1 MWRIARSLFLLLG
14 TFSIPRAVN
23 LSSPFE
29 KMKNSCSV
37 LRMRL
42 LLINVRWKLEAAELA
57 GYTATFD
64 ERFVGSLP
72 GSGSG

>member
-1 MWRIARSLFLLLG
+1 MWSIARPLFLLLG
-14 TFSIPRAVN
+14 ISSIPRAVN

-29 KMKNSCSV
+29 KMKNSYSA
-37 LRMRL
+37 LRVRL
-42 LLINVRWKLEAAELA
+42 LLMNVRWKLEAAELA

>member
-1 MWRIARSLFLLLG
+1 MWSIARSLILLLG
-14 TFSIPRAVN
+14 TSSIPRAVN

-29 KMKNSCSV
+29 KMKNSYSA
-37 LRMRL
+37 LRVRL
-42 LLINVRWKLEAAELA
+42 LLMSVRWKLEAAELA
-57 GYTATFD
+57 GYTVTFD